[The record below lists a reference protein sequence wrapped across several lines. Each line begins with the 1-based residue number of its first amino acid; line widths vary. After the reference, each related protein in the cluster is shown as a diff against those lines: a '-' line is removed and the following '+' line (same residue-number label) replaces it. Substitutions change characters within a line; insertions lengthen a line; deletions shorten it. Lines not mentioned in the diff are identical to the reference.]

1 MNTIKTTLKSITAL
15 SLAGVLFSCADAPN
29 KSESTEEVQE
39 EIVEEVESMEEESMD
54 DSYFMM
60 PSPIQIA
67 AMFNRAG
74 LKYEGGIT
82 NPTSNVSKYNT
93 KTARF
98 LNFGVYSAD
107 LAYAVLNSERQASLD
122 YIKVVRE
129 LSDKI
134 GMPVIFDGGKLL
146 TSFEKNIDNQD
157 SILFILTTIK
167 LRIDDYLAENN
178 DESKEA
184 VFFAAAWV
192 EGMYLGSKSSTT
204 QSSITSRIVEQ
215 MSILSNVIEA
225 VKKQDD
231 PSLELNYLIDGLVKI
246 QNTFEG
252 FAEVKSLDNPDVS
265 FSDVEL
271 TDEEI
276 PLLNKEIETLR
287 TKIING

>member
-1 MNTIKTTLKSITAL
+1 MTIVKTSLKLKSILAL
-15 SLAGVLFSCADAPN
+15 SLAGIISSCADAP
-29 KSESTEEVQE
+29 KKTEASEEV
-39 EIVEEVESMEEESMD
+39 VEEVETMEDESMD

-82 NPTSNVSKYNT
+82 NPTSNISNYNT

-129 LSDKI
+129 LSDQI
-134 GMPVIFDGGKLL
+134 GMPGIFDGANLL

-167 LRIDDYLAENN
+167 LRTDDYLAENN

-192 EGMYLGSKSSTT
+192 EGMYLGSKSATT
-204 QSSITSRIVEQ
+204 ESSITARIVEQ
-215 MSILSNVIEA
+215 MSILSNVIGA
-225 VKKQDD
+225 LKNQDD
-231 PSLELNYLIDGLVKI
+231 ESLELTYLIDGLVEI

-271 TDEEI
+271 TNEEI
-276 PLLNKEIETLR
+276 TLLNKEIETLR
-287 TKIING
+287 SKIISG

>member
-1 MNTIKTTLKSITAL
+1 
-15 SLAGVLFSCADAPN
+15 
-29 KSESTEEVQE
+29 
-39 EIVEEVESMEEESMD
+39 MEEESMD

-276 PLLNKEIETLR
+276 TLLNKEIETLR

>member
-1 MNTIKTTLKSITAL
+1 MTIVKTSLKLKSILAL
-15 SLAGVLFSCADAPN
+15 SLAGIIFSCADAP
-29 KSESTEEVQE
+29 KKTEAPEEV
-39 EIVEEVESMEEESMD
+39 VEEVETMEDESMD

-82 NPTSNVSKYNT
+82 NPTNNISNYNT

-129 LSDKI
+129 LSDQI
-134 GMPVIFDGGKLL
+134 GMPGIFDGANLL

-167 LRIDDYLAENN
+167 LRTDDYLAENN

-192 EGMYLGSKSSTT
+192 EGMYLGSKSATT
-204 QSSITSRIVEQ
+204 ESSITARIVEQ
-215 MSILSNVIEA
+215 MSILSNVIGA
-225 VKKQDD
+225 LKNQDD
-231 PSLELNYLIDGLVKI
+231 ESLELTYLIDGLVEI

-271 TDEEI
+271 TNKEI
-276 PLLNKEIETLR
+276 TLLNKEIETLR
-287 TKIING
+287 SKIISG

>member
-1 MNTIKTTLKSITAL
+1 MNIVKTSLKSIIAL
-15 SLAGVLFSCADAPN
+15 TLAGVLFSCADAPK

-39 EIVEEVESMEEESMD
+39 EVIEEVEPMKEESME

-107 LAYAVLNSERQASLD
+107 LAYAVLNGERQASLD
-122 YIKVVRE
+122 YIKVIRE

-134 GMPVIFDGGKLL
+134 GMPAIFEGGKLL

-167 LRIDDYLAENN
+167 LRTDDYLAENN

-184 VFFAAAWV
+184 VFFAAAWI
-192 EGMYLGSKSSTT
+192 EGMYLGSKSATT
-204 QSSITSRIVEQ
+204 KSSITARIVEQ
-215 MSILSNVIEA
+215 MSILNNVIGA
-225 VKKQDD
+225 IKNQDD
-231 PSLELNYLIDGLVKI
+231 PSLELTYLIEGLVEI

-271 TDEEI
+271 TNEEI
-276 PLLNKEIETLR
+276 TVLNKEIETLR
-287 TKIING
+287 TNIING

>member
-1 MNTIKTTLKSITAL
+1 MNIVKTSLKSITAL
-15 SLAGVLFSCADAPN
+15 SLAGVLFSCADAP
-29 KSESTEEVQE
+29 KKTEATEEIHE
-39 EIVEEVESMEEESMD
+39 EVVEEVETMETESM

-82 NPTSNVSKYNT
+82 NPTNNVSKYNT

-134 GMPVIFDGGKLL
+134 GMPGIFDGGNLL

-167 LRIDDYLAENN
+167 LRTDDYLAENN

-192 EGMYLGSKSSTT
+192 EGMYLGSKSATT
-204 QSSITSRIVEQ
+204 ESSITARIVEQ
-215 MSILSNVIEA
+215 MSILSNVIGA
-225 VKKQDD
+225 VKNQDD
-231 PSLELNYLIDGLVKI
+231 ESLELNYLVEGLEEI

-271 TDEEI
+271 TNEEI
-276 PLLNKEIETLR
+276 TLLNKEIETLR